1 MISEKHRTRNQ
12 TITLRV
18 TPSERELFLRGAEKR
33 NMTLTDFLVSAA
45 LYKPSH
51 AIKECKTERSAGRIA
66 PSRVRP
72 SRLCGCAGG
81 AERVVSVAFSACKK
95 GNDMNIQTEIK
106 PCLADYPD
114 ALTVDEVIAILRV
127 SRKTV
132 YELIKDGRIKAVKV
146 GRSHRIA
153 KENLIEFLNPAAAHS
168 NPGCV
173 LSDNNREKV
182 WTCEQQC
189 GMLCVAQTA

>member
-1 MISEKHRTRNQ
+1 
-12 TITLRV
+12 
-18 TPSERELFLRGAEKR
+18 
-33 NMTLTDFLVSAA
+33 
-45 LYKPSH
+45 
-51 AIKECKTERSAGRIA
+51 
-66 PSRVRP
+66 
-72 SRLCGCAGG
+72 
-81 AERVVSVAFSACKK
+81 
-95 GNDMNIQTEIK
+95 MNIQTEIK

-132 YELIKDGRIKAVKV
+132 YELIKDGR
-146 GRSHRIA
+146 
-153 KENLIEFLNPAAAHS
+153 KENLIEFLNPAEAHS

>member
-1 MISEKHRTRNQ
+1 
-12 TITLRV
+12 
-18 TPSERELFLRGAEKR
+18 
-33 NMTLTDFLVSAA
+33 
-45 LYKPSH
+45 
-51 AIKECKTERSAGRIA
+51 
-66 PSRVRP
+66 
-72 SRLCGCAGG
+72 
-81 AERVVSVAFSACKK
+81 
-95 GNDMNIQTEIK
+95 MNIQTEIK
-106 PCLADYPD
+106 PRLADYPD

-132 YELIKDGRIKAVKV
+132 YELIKDGHIKAVKV

-189 GMLCVAQTA
+189 GMLCVARTA

>member
-1 MISEKHRTRNQ
+1 
-12 TITLRV
+12 
-18 TPSERELFLRGAEKR
+18 
-33 NMTLTDFLVSAA
+33 
-45 LYKPSH
+45 
-51 AIKECKTERSAGRIA
+51 
-66 PSRVRP
+66 
-72 SRLCGCAGG
+72 
-81 AERVVSVAFSACKK
+81 
-95 GNDMNIQTEIK
+95 MNIQTEIK

-189 GMLCVAQTA
+189 GTRQSSSRGAWDCDGVRRSACDGHALTWRSARFCSTPRLLKSRLTAKKFSNRLRK

>member
-1 MISEKHRTRNQ
+1 
-12 TITLRV
+12 
-18 TPSERELFLRGAEKR
+18 
-33 NMTLTDFLVSAA
+33 
-45 LYKPSH
+45 
-51 AIKECKTERSAGRIA
+51 
-66 PSRVRP
+66 
-72 SRLCGCAGG
+72 
-81 AERVVSVAFSACKK
+81 
-95 GNDMNIQTEIK
+95 MNLQPETK
-106 PCLADYPD
+106 PCLVDYPD
-114 ALTVDEVIAILRV
+114 ALTVDEVVSILRV

-132 YELIKDGRIKAVKV
+132 YEQIKTGRIKAVKV

-153 KENLIEFLNPAAAHS
+153 KENLIELLAPGAAHS

>member
-1 MISEKHRTRNQ
+1 
-12 TITLRV
+12 
-18 TPSERELFLRGAEKR
+18 
-33 NMTLTDFLVSAA
+33 
-45 LYKPSH
+45 
-51 AIKECKTERSAGRIA
+51 
-66 PSRVRP
+66 
-72 SRLCGCAGG
+72 
-81 AERVVSVAFSACKK
+81 
-95 GNDMNIQTEIK
+95 MNIQTEIK

-132 YELIKDGRIKAVKV
+132 YELIKGGRIKAVKV

-153 KENLIEFLNPAAAHS
+153 KENLIEFL

>member
-1 MISEKHRTRNQ
+1 
-12 TITLRV
+12 
-18 TPSERELFLRGAEKR
+18 
-33 NMTLTDFLVSAA
+33 
-45 LYKPSH
+45 
-51 AIKECKTERSAGRIA
+51 
-66 PSRVRP
+66 
-72 SRLCGCAGG
+72 
-81 AERVVSVAFSACKK
+81 
-95 GNDMNIQTEIK
+95 MNIQTEIK

-114 ALTVDEVIAILRV
+114 ALTVDEVVSILRV

-132 YELIKDGRIKAVKV
+132 YELIKV

>member
-1 MISEKHRTRNQ
+1 MGN
-12 TITLRV
+12 
-18 TPSERELFLRGAEKR
+18 
-33 NMTLTDFLVSAA
+33 NVS
-45 LYKPSH
+45 
-51 AIKECKTERSAGRIA
+51 IKDIAKMAGVSIA
-66 PSRVRP
+66 TVSRVINKNGKVAKETEEKILQIMKENNYVP
-72 SRLCGCAGG
+72 NLLAKG
-81 AERVVSVAFSACKK
+81 AVSVAFSACKK